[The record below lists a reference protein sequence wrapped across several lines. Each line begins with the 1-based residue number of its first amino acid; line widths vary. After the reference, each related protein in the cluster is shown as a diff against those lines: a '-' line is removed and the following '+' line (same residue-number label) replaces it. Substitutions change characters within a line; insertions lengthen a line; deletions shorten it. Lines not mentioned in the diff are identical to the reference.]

1 VAHSLDHLDADETR
15 AQMRSR
21 ARRNLALLAL
31 LAAFVLA
38 VFAFSL
44 VHIQAEMRPVVQH
57 DFQER

>member
-1 VAHSLDHLDADETR
+1 
-15 AQMRSR
+15 MRSR